1 MAKPEPKRDTQGHA
15 NAPYAFYAV
24 MEVAGDLLEAAVRLA
39 TEPKPTHTAKPKRD
53 K

>member
-1 MAKPEPKRDTQGHA
+1 MAKPEPKRDTQGRA

-24 MEVAGDLLEAAVRLA
+24 MEVAGDLLDAVVRLA
-39 TEPKPTHTAKPKRD
+39 TEPKPAPKPKRD